1 MILWRYKP
9 LVIGVAGSTGKSSTK
24 EAIYYALR
32 GSFRVVRSE
41 GNLNTEIGLPLTII
55 RGDDAKRNVFLW
67 IKNILRAFLL
77 FIIKNKNYPQVLV
90 LEMSE
95 DQPGLISY
103 LTRLSRPKI
112 GVISWI
118 GEIPVHAVFY
128 PRAESVYSEIQSLV
142 RLLPSTGW
150 AVLNADNPR
159 VLAAKEKTKAQ
170 VITYGFSSSA
180 DVRISEY
187 NLFVA
192 GKDLSKTGMI
202 IRLEYGGSYMPLKL
216 ERVFGQPQAYALAAA
231 TAVGLALG
239 LNFVSVVQNLEKYKI
254 LKARTTLIKGVKNSW
269 IFDDSY
275 NSNPD
280 ALKSAIIIFQ
290 DLVNLIK
297 KEKIFA
303 LRRRIMVL
311 GDMRELGKYSA
322 EAHKQ
327 ISPLLKENADLLIL
341 VGQEMK
347 ITAEEC
353 KRIGVPPEN
362 IFWFANSKEAA
373 RKAKEIAKSGD
384 LILVKGSRGVH
395 LEEVTLNLMAEPQ
408 KASKYLCFEEPT

>member
-1 MILWRYKP
+1 MYK
-9 LVIGVAGSTGKSSTK
+9 
-24 EAIYYALR
+24 R
-32 GSFRVVRSE
+32 
-41 GNLNTEIGLPLTII
+41 
-55 RGDDAKRNVFLW
+55 
-67 IKNILRAFLL
+67 
-77 FIIKNKNYPQVLV
+77 Q
-90 LEMSE
+90 
-95 DQPGLISY
+95 
-103 LTRLSRPKI
+103 
-112 GVISWI
+112 
-118 GEIPVHAVFY
+118 
-128 PRAESVYSEIQSLV
+128 
-142 RLLPSTGW
+142 
-150 AVLNADNPR
+150 VLNADNPR

-254 LKARTTLIKGVKNSW
+254 LKARTTLIKGIKNSW

-303 LRRRIMVL
+303 LQRRIMVL

-347 ITAEEC
+347 IAAEEC
-353 KRIGVPPEN
+353 KRIGVPSEN
-362 IFWFANSKEAA
+362 IFWFADSKEAA
-373 RKAKEIAKSGD
+373 RKAKEIVKPGD